1 MFAAT
6 VLNRTLA
13 LLNGRRGPA
22 SALQGQSR
30 SGRRYSTRLE
40 DEGAA
45 RLEPRLADHGYRI
58 EPGRPPP
65 DGKLARGLGAGQA
78 PIDARIHSL
87 VDAMAGFAP
96 PAPGQ
101 TTLHAASYPPTLA
114 PMITADG
121 GSLV

>member
-6 VLNRTLA
+6 VLNRSLA

-22 SALQGQSR
+22 SAVQGQSR
-30 SGRRYSTRLE
+30 SGQRYSTRFQ

-58 EPGRPPP
+58 DSGRPPLDAEP
-65 DGKLARGLGAGQA
+65 ARGLGAGQA
-78 PIDARIHSL
+78 PLDTRIHNL

-96 PAPGQ
+96 PFGQ
-101 TTLHAASYPPTLA
+101 TTLNVASYRPTLA

-121 GSLV
+121 GSFL